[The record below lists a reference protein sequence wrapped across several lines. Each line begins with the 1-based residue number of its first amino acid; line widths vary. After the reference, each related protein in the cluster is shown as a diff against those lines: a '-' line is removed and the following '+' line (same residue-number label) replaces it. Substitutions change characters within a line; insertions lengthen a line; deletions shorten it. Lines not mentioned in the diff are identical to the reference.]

1 MSVRFLSNP
10 SSENFNVGNAIY
22 HEGDTNT
29 YVWFTTD
36 RIRISAGGAIK
47 FDSNNTYLTT
57 VSNSNWSGADLSIAN
72 GGTGASTASAARTNL
87 GLGSAATSNTSAF
100 ATAAQGTKA
109 DSAYQP
115 NTALS
120 ATTGSF
126 SENVTIANTA
136 DVVFTDT
143 AGTFPTSGKGFDW
156 TLNND
161 GARIYAIQPSSDAID
176 FVFQL
181 RDNATAND
189 RFVFHVKEWQGA
201 AYDKYPLIIRSGT
214 QFDLVDSALYTNGT
228 VRMSNSGALSNVSGN
243 ISMFT
248 NDSGYL
254 TAHPS
259 ITQAANVNN
268 SNGTVIQD
276 LTFDSNG
283 HTTAVN
289 SIDLDNRYYTE
300 TEVNTYFN
308 RGYINHEQ
316 ATNLA
321 VGWYTI
327 ALNSG
332 DRALGEFQIWDTYS
346 SRHQSVIFNAAH
358 HFGADDSNSI
368 TVLANSS
375 FSTDVFKY
383 IRIKENSTYD
393 GAAIQVYID
402 NGNSDV
408 HVAIVGANAQESG
421 WNLVDWLADAT
432 APSGFSGWASASE
445 KSKIDLDNI
454 HAGGIA
460 TTGEIYAGGATTQY
474 RVLNTSDSVSDLG
487 TINNSDWSG
496 TDLSIANGGT
506 GASTASAARTNLGLG
521 SLATLN
527 SVAAGQINA
536 NAVNA
541 SELNVSGNGT
551 TSQFLR
557 SDGDGTFTWATPTDT
572 NTTYSVGDG
581 GLTEKNFTTALKTK
595 LDGIEASADVTDTT
609 NVVAALT
616 AGTNIQIAANGTI
629 SATDTNTTYS
639 VGDGGLTQKNF
650 TTTLKNKLDGIEAGA
665 TADQTPAQILTAI
678 KTVDGS
684 GSGLDADTLD
694 GNQATAFA
702 TAAQGTKA
710 DAALPRVGGTVT
722 GNIVIDQDGDNGA
735 IVYTYTG
742 GVYVPKPNGASFAT
756 TSSSQTGAIAIK
768 LPATSW
774 NRSDMISFNV
784 DIYDYNGNNAGES
797 VSLYVYGYQYSTGLW
812 TNQGAVILSDRADR
826 DYTVRF
832 GHDGTRHIVYIGETT
847 STWNYLQVTVRD
859 FQAGYDA
866 GVAGN
871 YDNGWEIAVNQTSF
885 SNIQKTSA
893 DNYPVAKQFKT
904 ARNIALSGAV
914 TGNANFDGSGN
925 ITIATTATSDPTL
938 TLAGDATGSATFT
951 NLGNATLTVT
961 VANDSHTHDGRYYT
975 ESEIDTKLTNTANW
989 NTAYGWGNH
998 ASAGYLTSYTETDTL
1013 DKVADRGA
1021 TTNQALTIGAG
1032 ATTGGRILSQN
1043 YSGSNRLGVISSNS
1057 SSGNLLIGY
1066 GAEGKVGSS
1075 GNFVSTYGNFGGG
1088 HAALSISGTHL
1099 TWYAEASNSTTPI
1112 GDDLTLANVFS
1123 VDRSGNLSL
1132 AGTVDGVDIAAL
1144 ATANTGDQDL
1154 SGYAPL
1160 ASPALTGTPTAPTA
1174 SAATNTTQLATTA
1187 FVQTAVSTLVDSAP
1201 AALNTLNELAA
1212 ALGDDANF
1220 ATTTSTALGNRLR
1233 VDTASQGLNSTQQ
1246 GNGRTNLGLG
1256 SAATSAS
1263 TDFVAVSGDTMTGAL
1278 EINGNVGADP
1288 LLKLYNTS
1296 NSNGAIIQFS
1306 DQTGQSQ
1313 IGNITFRH
1321 ADGQSEGG
1329 GASFH
1334 FESQPDTVLVL
1345 GNSTNK
1351 GRIVVFSANSSAEV
1365 DYGFNGDTNTGVYSP
1380 AVGQVGLVSNSSRK
1394 LIVTSDG
1401 VTIQNGRL
1409 YLGGTVDTNT
1419 TSTTALVLNGT
1430 EVEKR
1435 TLGSLAF
1442 DSTTLGTA
1450 ATSAA
1455 TDFVAVTGDTMT
1467 GKLTLDGTGLD
1478 VDGLIALTASNT
1490 VAGGNHIYRNGN
1502 NPYYS
1507 NKRLRTYYER
1517 VISGIST
1524 APADY
1529 DTYYEIGDF
1538 SFTSLEG
1545 IFDVEILFNGSG
1557 YGQGSRHR
1565 IPLSYKMD
1573 YLGNYN
1579 LKGFTTAFDVWLVA
1593 DGTFQSPRHRLSNAS
1608 HWELQFK
1615 VVDNRIYFRIVIK
1628 GSNGQTGTATAYV
1641 KFLHS
1646 NDFDNVTYTVGTGTG
1661 TDATDYD
1668 RLPNIIAG
1676 LNGKTLIQNELIVRK
1691 VGVNTATPAKDFHVN
1706 GTVRFEDYVSG
1717 ILKVDGSGDLGVDT
1731 STYLTSVAFSD
1742 LTSTPTTLSGYGI
1755 TDAFDGAYS
1764 SLTGTPTLGTAA
1776 ATASTDYATSA
1787 QGTKADTAHGWG
1799 NHASAGY
1806 STATGVENNANYITN
1821 NNQLTNGAGYIT
1833 GVTNISGYSGSLF
1846 RSDNRTISPSEETA
1860 GRMRFGFTSWGNN
1873 NTSPYADFLH
1883 LRSYTDSSGGSDNL
1897 VMFKKSGIGMRIW
1910 QQTYGSAT
1918 AYSTYEDVY
1927 HTGNLIIGDGGLTQ
1941 KNFTAT
1947 LKTKLDGIASGA
1959 EVNVQSDWNATSGDA
1974 LILNK
1979 PTLFDG
1985 AYSSLTGTPSTF
1997 APSAHNQAWSTIT
2010 STPTTIAGYG
2020 ITDAFDGAYSSLSG
2034 TPTIPSGNEII
2045 DWTVDQGSTNIH
2057 SGNYTNTTY
2066 TVGDNGLT
2074 QKNFTSTLKTK
2085 LDGIATGAEV
2095 NVQSDWNAT
2104 TGDAFI
2110 KNKPT
2115 LGTAAAADTGD
2126 FATAAQGATA
2136 DSALQPADI
2145 ITFAGDGE
2153 GLVPDGTSANASK
2166 FLNGDAGW
2174 TVPTNTVTSVG
2185 VSGDLS
2191 TGNITLVG
2199 AGDVAINKN
2208 GGTVTIECNNT
2219 DTQYTAGAGL
2229 DLTGTSFSIESDLSS
2244 DVHTIGRDANDKYVV
2259 NTSNHAWYLDGALD
2273 MRLANNGTLDVDGD
2287 VVAYS
2292 TVTNSDRRLKTDIQ
2306 TIESASEK
2314 VSQLRGVEYT
2324 WTHGKRKGQ
2333 RDIGLIA
2340 QEVEE
2345 VVPEVVSE
2353 GELLDGTTAKRVDYA
2368 KLVGLLIEANKEQQD
2383 IISQL
2388 EERIIDLE
2396 NRL

>member
-1 MSVRFLSNP
+1 VQL
-10 SSENFNVGNAIY
+10 
-22 HEGDTNT
+22 H
-29 YVWFTTD
+29 
-36 RIRISAGGAIK
+36 
-47 FDSNNTYLTT
+47 
-57 VSNSNWSGADLSIAN
+57 
-72 GGTGASTASAARTNL
+72 
-87 GLGSAATSNTSAF
+87 SNTGDF

-126 SENVTIANTA
+126 SGNVTIANTA

-161 GARIYAIQPSSDAID
+161 GARIYAYQPSSDAID

-181 RDNATAND
+181 RDNATAAD

-289 SIDLDNRYYTE
+289 SIDLDTRYYTE
-300 TEVNTYFN
+300 SEINTYFE
-308 RGYINHEQ
+308 RGYITHQQ
-316 ATNLA
+316 ALSPA
-321 VGWYTI
+321 IGWYTI
-327 ALNSG
+327 AKNSG
-332 DRALGEFQIWDTYS
+332 DRALGEFQIWDTAS

-358 HFGADDSNSI
+358 HFGTDDSNSI

-375 FSTDVFKY
+375 FGTDVFRY

-402 NGNSDV
+402 NSSSDV

-421 WNLVDWLADAT
+421 WTLVDWLADST
-432 APSGFSGWASASE
+432 SPSGFSGWASATE
-445 KSKIDLDNI
+445 KCKVDLDNI
-454 HAGGIA
+454 QAGGIA
-460 TTGEIYAGGATTQY
+460 TTGEIFAGGATTQY

-527 SVAAGQINA
+527 SVAAGQIDA
-536 NAVNA
+536 NAINA

-925 ITIATTATSDPTL
+925 ITIVTTATSDPTL

-975 ESEIDTKLTNTANW
+975 ESEIDTKLANTANW

-998 ASAGYLTSYTETDTL
+998 ASAGYLTT
-1013 DKVADRGA
+1013 
-1021 TTNQALTIGAG
+1021 
-1032 ATTGGRILSQN
+1032 
-1043 YSGSNRLGVISSNS
+1043 SS
-1057 SSGNLLIGY
+1057 
-1066 GAEGKVGSS
+1066 AA
-1075 GNFVSTYGNFGGG
+1075 STY
-1088 HAALSISGTHL
+1088 
-1099 TWYAEASNSTTPI
+1099 
-1112 GDDLTLANVFS
+1112 
-1123 VDRSGNLSL
+1123 
-1132 AGTVDGVDIAAL
+1132 
-1144 ATANTGDQDL
+1144 
-1154 SGYAPL
+1154 APK

-1187 FVQTAVSTLVDSAP
+1187 FVQTAVSNVVNSAP
-1201 AALNTLNELAA
+1201 AALDTLNELAA

-1220 ATTTSTALGNRLR
+1220 STTISTALGNRLR
-1233 VDTASQGLNSTQQ
+1233 VDTASQGLNSTQKS
-1246 GNGRTNLGLG
+1246 NGRTNLGLG
-1256 SAATSAS
+1256 TAATSAS
-1263 TDFVAVSGDTMTGAL
+1263 SAFATAAQGTNADTAHGWGNHASAGYLAASSYTAADVLAKIKTVDGAGSGLDADTLDGASSGSFFRSNIANSVDVRLAAGDGRGIRFWDTDSYKIWMSASSNSTWGGRLDTSSDYNMYFRMSGGTNRGFVFQNSTTEVMQIQSDGTILTANDGNSEQWNTAYGWGNHASAGYLTSVNNGNWSGTDLSIANGGTGA
-1278 EINGNVGADP
+1278 
-1288 LLKLYNTS
+1288 
-1296 NSNGAIIQFS
+1296 
-1306 DQTGQSQ
+1306 
-1313 IGNITFRH
+1313 
-1321 ADGQSEGG
+1321 
-1329 GASFH
+1329 
-1334 FESQPDTVLVL
+1334 
-1345 GNSTNK
+1345 ST
-1351 GRIVVFSANSSAEV
+1351 ASSAR
-1365 DYGFNGDTNTGVYSP
+1365 TN
-1380 AVGQVGLVSNSSRK
+1380 
-1394 LIVTSDG
+1394 
-1401 VTIQNGRL
+1401 
-1409 YLGGTVDTNT
+1409 LG
-1419 TSTTALVLNGT
+1419 
-1430 EVEKR
+1430 
-1435 TLGSLAF
+1435 
-1442 DSTTLGTA
+1442 LGTA

-1517 VISGIST
+1517 VITGVST

-1538 SFTSLEG
+1538 SFISLEG

-1565 IPLSYKMD
+1565 IPVSYVMD
-1573 YLGNYN
+1573 YLSNYS
-1579 LKGFTTAFDVWLVA
+1579 LKGFTTYNNVWLVA
-1593 DGTFQSPRHRLSNAS
+1593 DATFQSPRHKLSNAS

-1615 VVDNRIYFRIVIK
+1615 AVYNRIYFRLVIK
-1628 GSNGQTGTATAYV
+1628 GSNGQTGTATAYI

-1676 LNGKTLIQNELIVRK
+1676 LNGKTLVQNTLIGSK
-1691 VGVNTATPAKDFHVN
+1691 IGIGTAAPAATLHVD
-1706 GTVRFEDYVSG
+1706 GSVRFEDLTSG
-1717 ILKVDGSGDLGVDT
+1717 ILKVDADGDLSVDN

-1742 LTSTPTTLSGYGI
+1742 LTSTPTTIAGYGI
-1755 TDAFDGAYS
+1755 TDALEIGTTATTALAGNTAVGDSNVQSDWNATSGDALILNKPTLFDGAYS

-1787 QGTKADTAHGWG
+1787 QGTKADAALPKAGGTVTGNILLQDDIELRFGTDTDLKMYHDGTDGRIANNTGHLYIQNLSDDKDILLRSDDGSGGLQTYLNIDGSLGQVSVAKPLVALDGATVAGTLYSSSDVTIGDGTAQSRLIIKKADNNVSDHIQFYNGTTRVGEIGCHDTTWLRINQQTNKNIYTPRYIRADAGFFVDGTTKGINGSGNFIGGTITGASDANVSNWDTAYGWG
-1799 NHASAGY
+1799 DHGDEGY
-1806 STATGVENNANYITN
+1806 LTSVAFSDLTSTPTT
-1821 NNQLTNGAGYIT
+1821 
-1833 GVTNISGYSGSLF
+1833 ISGYG
-1846 RSDNRTISPSEETA
+1846 I
-1860 GRMRFGFTSWGNN
+1860 
-1873 NTSPYADFLH
+1873 
-1883 LRSYTDSSGGSDNL
+1883 TD
-1897 VMFKKSGIGMRIW
+1897 
-1910 QQTYGSAT
+1910 A
-1918 AYSTYEDVY
+1918 
-1927 HTGNLIIGDGGLTQ
+1927 
-1941 KNFTAT
+1941 
-1947 LKTKLDGIASGA
+1947 
-1959 EVNVQSDWNATSGDA
+1959 
-1974 LILNK
+1974 
-1979 PTLFDG
+1979 FDG

-2010 STPTTIAGYG
+2010 GTPTTVAGYG
-2020 ITDAFDGAYSSLSG
+2020 ITDAFDGDYGSL
-2034 TPTIPSGNEII
+2034 TNPPTIPSGNAII
-2045 DWTVDQGSTNIH
+2045 DWTVSQTEDIH
-2057 SGNYTNTTY
+2057 ADNYTDTTY

-2074 QKNFTSTLKTK
+2074 QKNFTTALKTK

-2126 FATAAQGATA
+2126 FATATQGATA

-2145 ITFAGDGE
+2145 ITFAGDGA

-2199 AGDVAINKN
+2199 GGDVAINKN
-2208 GGTVTIECNNT
+2208 GGTVTIECTDT

-2229 DLTGTSFSIESDLSS
+2229 DLTGTSFSIEADLSS
-2244 DVHTIGRDANDKYVV
+2244 DVHTIGRDADDKYVI
-2259 NTSNHAWYLDGALD
+2259 NTTNHAWYLDGVLD

-2287 VVAYS
+2287 VVAFS

-2314 VSQLRGVEYT
+2314 VSKLRGVEYT

-2368 KLVGLLIEANKEQQD
+2368 KLVGLLVEANKEQQD